1 MSFTQY
7 TNLDFEEIK
16 VSLREYLRA
25 NSNFTDY
32 DFEGSNLSILID
44 TLAYNT
50 YVTAFNTN
58 MVANE
63 SFIDSATLREN
74 IVALAR
80 NVGYVPSS
88 RRASTANISFT
99 VDLGTGTSKS
109 SVTLKAGLVALGDFA
124 NTNYTFCVPEDIISP
139 VVDGF
144 AEFTIDIKQ
153 GTYLI
158 NEFVVDTSQPNQKFI
173 LPNPYV
179 DTSTIN
185 VKIRDTS
192 TSSSRKPYEKI
203 DNIVGIS
210 STSETYLIQ
219 EVQDEKYEL
228 LFGDGVL
235 GKKLSNG
242 NVINSSYI
250 VTDGAGGNGV
260 SNFSFSGKLVDND
273 GGLIVSGISDITTN
287 QVSRNGSEVES
298 IDTIRN
304 LAPRVYSAQHRAV
317 TANDYEAIIPTIF
330 PNAESVTA
338 YGGEDSNPPQY
349 GKVFLSIKPKNGRFV
364 SDFDKRQL
372 LDKLKR
378 YSVAGIRQEFVDLK
392 YLYIEI
398 DTNVYYNTNAVPSVD
413 TLKTRIRNSL
423 ETYANSSDLN
433 SFGSRFKYSK
443 ILKIIDDSSAAI
455 TSNITKV
462 IIRRN
467 LDVDVDNFAQYEL
480 CFGNKFHNRNKG
492 YNIKSTGFTV
502 DGIRGTCYFTDTY
515 VDEKIGRLIIFRLS
529 NTGAIEIVNNNVG
542 TVKYDIGEILIDTI
556 RILSTRKEDNVVE
569 IQAIPDSND
578 IIGLKDLYLQFS
590 IAESNISVVEDI
602 ISTGAD
608 TSGANYISTSS
619 FTNGSKVRG
628 DIVTDTASSTLVGYV
643 GGQPY
648 YGSFHTMSDG
658 SKMTGSTH
666 SSDSQAILS
675 TPGITSSSSTTST
688 GSYSSGSSGSS
699 GSSSSSSSSY

>member
-1 MSFTQY
+1 MAFTQY

-25 NSNFTDY
+25 NSNFTDF
-32 DFEGSNLSILID
+32 DFEGSNLSVLID

-50 YVTAFNTN
+50 YVTAYNTN

-74 IVALAR
+74 VVALAR

-88 RRASTANISFT
+88 RRASTANVSFT
-99 VDLGTGTSKS
+99 VDLGSGTTKS

-124 NTNYTFCVPEDIISP
+124 NTNYTFCTPEDITSP
-139 VVDGF
+139 VNDGF

-153 GTYLI
+153 GTFVT
-158 NEFVVDTSQPNQKFI
+158 NEFVVDTSQPNQKFVI
-173 LPNPYV
+173 PNPYV
-179 DTSTIN
+179 DTSTLK
-185 VKIRDTS
+185 VQVRDTL
-192 TSSSRKPYEKI
+192 TSSSRKTYSQI

-210 STSETYLIQ
+210 THSETFLIQ

-235 GKKLSNG
+235 GKRLSNG
-242 NVINSSYI
+242 NVVNSTYI
-250 VTDGAGGNGV
+250 VTDGVNGNGV
-260 SNFSFSGKLVDND
+260 ANFSFSGKLVDND
-273 GGLIVSGISDITTN
+273 GGLITSGISDIITN
-287 QVSRNGSEVES
+287 QRSSNGAEVES

-304 LAPRVYSAQHRAV
+304 LSPRVYSAQHRAV

-330 PNAESVTA
+330 PNVESVTA
-338 YGGEDSNPPQY
+338 YGGEDSNPPQF
-349 GKVFLSIKPKNGRFV
+349 GKVFLSIKPKNGRFI

-372 LDKLKR
+372 LDKLKS
-378 YSVAGIRQEFVDLK
+378 YSVAGIRQEFIDLK
-392 YLYIEI
+392 YLYVEV
-398 DTNVYYNTNAVPSVD
+398 DSTVYYNTNIVPSVD

-443 ILKIIDDSSAAI
+443 ILKIIDDSSSAV
-455 TSNITKV
+455 TSNITKI

-467 LDVDVDNFAQYEL
+467 LDVDTANFAQYEL

-502 DGIRGTCYFTDTY
+502 DGIRGVLYFTDTY
-515 VDEKIGRLIIFRLS
+515 VDEKTGRLIIFRLS
-529 NTGAIEIVNNNVG
+529 NTGAVEIVNSNAG

-556 RILSTRKEDNVVE
+556 RILSTIKADNVVE
-569 IQAIPDSND
+569 IEAIPDSND
-578 IIGLKDLYLQFS
+578 VIGLKDLYLQLS
-590 IAESNISVVEDI
+590 ISDSKINCVEDI

-628 DIVTDTASSTLVGYV
+628 DIITDAASSSTLVGYV
-643 GGQPY
+643 NGQAY
-648 YGSFHTMSDG
+648 FGAFHTMSDG

-666 SSDSQAILS
+666 SSDSQPISS
-675 TPGITSSSSTTST
+675 TPGTTSSSSTTTSSSST
-688 GSYSSGSSGSS
+688 SYRSSS
-699 GSSSSSSSSY
+699 SSSSSSSSY

>member
-1 MSFTQY
+1 MAFTQY

-25 NSNFTDY
+25 NSNFTDF
-32 DFEGSNLSILID
+32 DFEGSNLSVLID

-50 YVTAFNTN
+50 YVTAYNTN

-74 IVALAR
+74 VVALAR

-88 RRASTANISFT
+88 RRASTANVSFT
-99 VDLGTGTSKS
+99 VDLGSGTTKS

-124 NTNYTFCVPEDIISP
+124 NTNYTFCTPEDITSP
-139 VVDGF
+139 VNDGF

-153 GTYLI
+153 GTFVT
-158 NEFVVDTSQPNQKFI
+158 NEFVVDTSQPNQKFVI
-173 LPNPYV
+173 PNPYV
-179 DTSTIN
+179 DTSTLK
-185 VKIRDTS
+185 VQVRDTL
-192 TSSSRKPYEKI
+192 TSSSRKTYSQI

-210 STSETYLIQ
+210 THSETFLIQ

-235 GKKLSNG
+235 GKRLSNG
-242 NVINSSYI
+242 NVVNSTYI
-250 VTDGAGGNGV
+250 VTDGVNGNGV
-260 SNFSFSGKLVDND
+260 ANFSFSGKLVDND
-273 GGLIVSGISDITTN
+273 GGLITSGISDIITN
-287 QVSRNGSEVES
+287 QRSSNGAEVES

-304 LAPRVYSAQHRAV
+304 LSPRVYSAQHRAV

-330 PNAESVTA
+330 PNVESVTA
-338 YGGEDSNPPQY
+338 YGGEDSNPPQF
-349 GKVFLSIKPKNGRFV
+349 GKVFLSIKPKNGRFI

-372 LDKLKR
+372 LDKLKN
-378 YSVAGIRQEFVDLK
+378 YSVAGIRQEFIDLK
-392 YLYIEI
+392 FLFVEI
-398 DTNVYYNTNAVPSVD
+398 DTNVYYNTNAVANVNN
-413 TLKTRIRNSL
+413 LKTTIRNSL

-443 ILKIIDDSSAAI
+443 VLKIIDDSSSAV
-455 TSNITKV
+455 TSNITKI

-467 LDVDVDNFAQYEL
+467 LDVDTANFAQYEL

-502 DGIRGTCYFTDTY
+502 DGIRGVLYFTDTY
-515 VDEKIGRLIIFRLS
+515 VDEKTGRLIIFRLS
-529 NTGAIEIVNNNVG
+529 NTGAVEIVNSNAG

-556 RILSTRKEDNVVE
+556 RILSTIKADNVVE
-569 IQAIPDSND
+569 IEAIPDSND
-578 IIGLKDLYLQFS
+578 VIGLKDLYLQLS
-590 IAESNISVVEDI
+590 ISDSKINCVEDI

-628 DIVTDTASSTLVGYV
+628 DIITDAASSSTLVGYV
-643 GGQPY
+643 NGQAY
-648 YGSFHTMSDG
+648 FGAFHTMSDG

-666 SSDSQAILS
+666 SSDSQPISS
-675 TPGITSSSSTTST
+675 TPGTTSSSSTTTSSSST
-688 GSYSSGSSGSS
+688 SYRSSS
-699 GSSSSSSSSY
+699 SSSSSSSSY

>member
-1 MSFTQY
+1 MAFTQY

-25 NSNFTDY
+25 NSNFTDF
-32 DFEGSNLSILID
+32 DFEGSNLSVLID

-50 YVTAFNTN
+50 YVTAYNTN

-74 IVALAR
+74 VVALAR

-88 RRASTANISFT
+88 RRASTANVSFT
-99 VDLGTGTSKS
+99 VDLGSGTTKS

-124 NTNYTFCVPEDIISP
+124 NTNYTFCTPEDITSP
-139 VVDGF
+139 VNDGF

-153 GTYLI
+153 GTFVT
-158 NEFVVDTSQPNQKFI
+158 NEFVVDTSQPNQKFVI
-173 LPNPYV
+173 PNPYV
-179 DTSTIN
+179 DTSTLK
-185 VKIRDTS
+185 VQVRDTL
-192 TSSSRKPYEKI
+192 TSSSRKTYSQI

-210 STSETYLIQ
+210 THSETFLIQ
-219 EVQDEKYEL
+219 EIQDEKYEL

-235 GKKLSNG
+235 GKRLSNG
-242 NVINSSYI
+242 NVVNSTYI
-250 VTDGAGGNGV
+250 VTDGVNGNGV
-260 SNFSFSGKLVDND
+260 ANFSFSGKLVDND
-273 GGLIVSGISDITTN
+273 GGLITSGISDIITN
-287 QVSRNGSEVES
+287 QRSSNGAEVES

-304 LAPRVYSAQHRAV
+304 LSPRVYSAQHRAV

-330 PNAESVTA
+330 PNVESVTA
-338 YGGEDSNPPQY
+338 YGGEDSNPPQF
-349 GKVFLSIKPKNGRFV
+349 GKVFLSIKPKNGRFI

-372 LDKLKR
+372 LDKLKN
-378 YSVAGIRQEFVDLK
+378 YSVAGIRQEFIDLK
-392 YLYIEI
+392 FLFVEI
-398 DTNVYYNTNAVPSVD
+398 DTNVYYNTNAVANVNN
-413 TLKTRIRNSL
+413 LKTTIRNSL

-443 ILKIIDDSSAAI
+443 VLKIIDDSSSAV
-455 TSNITKV
+455 TSNITKI

-467 LDVDVDNFAQYEL
+467 LDVDTANFAQYEL

-502 DGIRGTCYFTDTY
+502 DGIRGVLYFTDTY
-515 VDEKIGRLIIFRLS
+515 VDEKTGRLIIFRLS
-529 NTGAIEIVNNNVG
+529 NTGAVEIVNSNAG

-556 RILSTRKEDNVVE
+556 RILSTIKADNVVE
-569 IQAIPDSND
+569 IEAIPDSND
-578 IIGLKDLYLQFS
+578 VIGLKDLYLQLS
-590 IAESNISVVEDI
+590 ISDSKINCVEDI

-628 DIVTDTASSTLVGYV
+628 DIITDAASSSTLVGYV
-643 GGQPY
+643 NGQAY
-648 YGSFHTMSDG
+648 FGAFHTMSDG

-666 SSDSQAILS
+666 SSDSQPISS
-675 TPGITSSSSTTST
+675 TPGTTSSSSTTTSSSST
-688 GSYSSGSSGSS
+688 SYRSSS
-699 GSSSSSSSSY
+699 SSSSSSSSY

>member
-1 MSFTQY
+1 MAFTQY

-25 NSNFTDY
+25 NSNFTDF
-32 DFEGSNLSILID
+32 DFEGSNLSVLID

-50 YVTAFNTN
+50 YVTAYNTN

-74 IVALAR
+74 VVALAR

-88 RRASTANISFT
+88 RRASTANVSFT
-99 VDLGTGTSKS
+99 VDLGSGTTKS

-124 NTNYTFCVPEDIISP
+124 NTNYTFCTPEDITSP
-139 VVDGF
+139 VNDGF

-153 GTYLI
+153 GTFVT

-173 LPNPYV
+173 IPNPYV
-179 DTSTIN
+179 DTSTLK
-185 VKIRDTS
+185 VQVRDTL
-192 TSSSRKPYEKI
+192 TSSSRKTYSQI

-210 STSETYLIQ
+210 THSETFLIQ

-235 GKKLSNG
+235 GKRLSNG
-242 NVINSSYI
+242 NVINSTYI
-250 VTDGAGGNGV
+250 VTDGVNGNGV
-260 SNFSFSGKLVDND
+260 ANFSFSGKLVDND
-273 GGLIVSGISDITTN
+273 GGLITSGISDIITN
-287 QVSRNGSEVES
+287 QRSSNGAEVES

-304 LAPRVYSAQHRAV
+304 LSPRVYSAQHRAV

-330 PNAESVTA
+330 PNVESVTA
-338 YGGEDSNPPQY
+338 YGGEDSNPPQF
-349 GKVFLSIKPKNGRFV
+349 GKVFLSIKPKNGRFI

-372 LDKLKR
+372 LDKLKS
-378 YSVAGIRQEFVDLK
+378 YSVAGIRQEFIDLK
-392 YLYIEI
+392 FLFVEI
-398 DTNVYYNTNAVPSVD
+398 DTNVYYNTNAVANVNN
-413 TLKTRIRNSL
+413 LKTTIRNSL
-423 ETYANSSDLN
+423 EIYANSSDLN

-443 ILKIIDDSSAAI
+443 VLKIIDDSSSAV
-455 TSNITKV
+455 TSNITKI

-467 LDVDVDNFAQYEL
+467 LDVDTANFAQYEL

-502 DGIRGTCYFTDTY
+502 DGIRGVLYFTDTY
-515 VDEKIGRLIIFRLS
+515 VDEKTGRLIIFRLS
-529 NTGAIEIVNNNVG
+529 NTGAVEIVNSNAG

-556 RILSTRKEDNVVE
+556 RILSTIKADNVVE
-569 IQAIPDSND
+569 IEAIPDSND
-578 IIGLKDLYLQFS
+578 VIGLKDLYLQLS
-590 IAESNISVVEDI
+590 ISDSKINCVEDI

-628 DIVTDTASSTLVGYV
+628 DIITDAASSSTLVGYV
-643 GGQPY
+643 NGQAY
-648 YGSFHTMSDG
+648 FGAFHTMSDG

-666 SSDSQAILS
+666 SSDSQPISS
-675 TPGITSSSSTTST
+675 TPGTTSSSSTTTSSSST
-688 GSYSSGSSGSS
+688 SYRSSS
-699 GSSSSSSSSY
+699 SSSSSSSSY

>member
-1 MSFTQY
+1 MAFTQY

-25 NSNFTDY
+25 NSNFTDF
-32 DFEGSNLSILID
+32 DFEGSNLSVLID

-50 YVTAFNTN
+50 YVTAYNTN

-74 IVALAR
+74 VVALAR

-88 RRASTANISFT
+88 RRASTANVSFT
-99 VDLGTGTSKS
+99 VDLGSGTTKS

-124 NTNYTFCVPEDIISP
+124 NTNYTFCTPEDITSP
-139 VVDGF
+139 VNDGF

-153 GTYLI
+153 GTFVT
-158 NEFVVDTSQPNQKFI
+158 NEFVVDTSQPNQKFVI
-173 LPNPYV
+173 PNPYV
-179 DTSTIN
+179 DTSTLK
-185 VKIRDTS
+185 VQVRDTL
-192 TSSSRKPYEKI
+192 TSSSRKTYSQI

-210 STSETYLIQ
+210 THSETFLIQ

-235 GKKLSNG
+235 GKRLSNG
-242 NVINSSYI
+242 NVVNSTYI
-250 VTDGAGGNGV
+250 VTDGVNGNGV
-260 SNFSFSGKLVDND
+260 ANFSFSGKLVDND
-273 GGLIVSGISDITTN
+273 GGLITSGISDIITN
-287 QVSRNGSEVES
+287 QRSSNGAEVES

-304 LAPRVYSAQHRAV
+304 LSPRVYSAQHRAV

-330 PNAESVTA
+330 PNVESVTA
-338 YGGEDSNPPQY
+338 YGGEDSNPPQF
-349 GKVFLSIKPKNGRFV
+349 GKVFLSIKPKNGRFI

-372 LDKLKR
+372 LDKLKS
-378 YSVAGIRQEFVDLK
+378 YSVAGIRQEFIDLK
-392 YLYIEI
+392 FLFVEI
-398 DTNVYYNTNAVPSVD
+398 DTNVYYNTNAVANVNN
-413 TLKTRIRNSL
+413 LKTTIRNSL

-443 ILKIIDDSSAAI
+443 VLKIIDDSSSAV
-455 TSNITKV
+455 TSNITKI

-467 LDVDVDNFAQYEL
+467 LDVDTANFAQYEL

-502 DGIRGTCYFTDTY
+502 DGIRGVLYFTDTY
-515 VDEKIGRLIIFRLS
+515 VDEKTGRLIIFRLS
-529 NTGAIEIVNNNVG
+529 NTGAVEIVNSNAG

-556 RILSTRKEDNVVE
+556 RILSTIKADNVVE
-569 IQAIPDSND
+569 IEAIPDSND
-578 IIGLKDLYLQFS
+578 VIGLKDLYLQLS
-590 IAESNISVVEDI
+590 ISDSKINCVEDI

-628 DIVTDTASSTLVGYV
+628 DIITDAASSSTLVGYV
-643 GGQPY
+643 NGQAY
-648 YGSFHTMSDG
+648 FGAFHTMSDG

-666 SSDSQAILS
+666 SSDSQPISS
-675 TPGITSSSSTTST
+675 TPGTTSSSSTTTSSSST
-688 GSYSSGSSGSS
+688 SYRSSS
-699 GSSSSSSSSY
+699 SSSSSSSSY

>member
-1 MSFTQY
+1 MAFTQY

-25 NSNFTDY
+25 NSNFTDF
-32 DFEGSNLSILID
+32 DFEGSNLSVLID

-50 YVTAFNTN
+50 YVTAYNTN

-74 IVALAR
+74 VVALAR

-88 RRASTANISFT
+88 RRASTANVSFT
-99 VDLGTGTSKS
+99 VDLGSGTTKS

-124 NTNYTFCVPEDIISP
+124 NTNYTFCTPEDITSP
-139 VVDGF
+139 VNDGF
-144 AEFTIDIKQ
+144 AEFTLDIKQ
-153 GTYLI
+153 GTFLT

-185 VKIRDTS
+185 VKIRDTL
-192 TSSSRKPYEKI
+192 TSSSRQPYSKI
-203 DNIVGIS
+203 NTIVGITT
-210 STSETYLIQ
+210 TSETYLIQ

-235 GKKLSNG
+235 GKRLSNG
-242 NVINSSYI
+242 NVVNSTYI
-250 VTDGAGGNGV
+250 VTDGVNGNGV
-260 SNFSFSGKLVDND
+260 ANFSFSGKLVDND
-273 GGLIVSGISDITTN
+273 GGLITSGISDIITN
-287 QVSRNGSEVES
+287 QRSSNGAEVES

-304 LAPRVYSAQHRAV
+304 LSPRVYSAQHRAV

-330 PNAESVTA
+330 PNVESVTA
-338 YGGEDSNPPQY
+338 YGGEDSNPPQF
-349 GKVFLSIKPKNGRFV
+349 GKVFLSIKPKNGRFI

-372 LDKLKR
+372 LDKLKN
-378 YSVAGIRQEFVDLK
+378 YSVAGIRQEFIDLK
-392 YLYIEI
+392 FLFVEI
-398 DTNVYYNTNAVPSVD
+398 DTNVYYNTNAVANVNN
-413 TLKTRIRNSL
+413 LKTTIRNSL

-443 ILKIIDDSSAAI
+443 VLKIIDDSSSAV
-455 TSNITKV
+455 TSNITKI

-467 LDVDVDNFAQYEL
+467 LDVDTANFAQYEL

-502 DGIRGTCYFTDTY
+502 DGIRGVLYFTDTY
-515 VDEKIGRLIIFRLS
+515 VDEKTGRLIIFRLS
-529 NTGAIEIVNNNVG
+529 NTGAVEIVNSNAG

-556 RILSTRKEDNVVE
+556 RILSTIKADNVVE
-569 IQAIPDSND
+569 IEAIPDSND
-578 IIGLKDLYLQFS
+578 VIGLKDLYLQLS
-590 IAESNISVVEDI
+590 ISDSKINCVEDI

-628 DIVTDTASSTLVGYV
+628 DIITDAASSSTLVGYV
-643 GGQPY
+643 NGQAY
-648 YGSFHTMSDG
+648 FGAFHTMSDG

-666 SSDSQAILS
+666 SSDSQPISS
-675 TPGITSSSSTTST
+675 TPGTTSSSSTTTSSSST
-688 GSYSSGSSGSS
+688 SYRSSS
-699 GSSSSSSSSY
+699 SSSSSSSSY

>member
-1 MSFTQY
+1 MAFTQY

-25 NSNFTDY
+25 NSNFTDF
-32 DFEGSNLSILID
+32 DFEGSNLSVLID

-50 YVTAFNTN
+50 YVTAYNTN

-74 IVALAR
+74 VVALAR

-88 RRASTANISFT
+88 RRASTANVSFT
-99 VDLGTGTSKS
+99 VDLGSGTTKS

-124 NTNYTFCVPEDIISP
+124 NTNYTFCTPEDITSP
-139 VVDGF
+139 VNDGF

-153 GTYLI
+153 GTFVT
-158 NEFVVDTSQPNQKFI
+158 NEFVVDTSQPNQKFVI
-173 LPNPYV
+173 PNPYV
-179 DTSTIN
+179 DTSTLK
-185 VKIRDTS
+185 VQVRDTL
-192 TSSSRKPYEKI
+192 TSSSRKTYSQI

-210 STSETYLIQ
+210 THSETFLIQ

-235 GKKLSNG
+235 GKRLSNG
-242 NVINSSYI
+242 NVVNSTYI
-250 VTDGAGGNGV
+250 VTDGVNGNGV
-260 SNFSFSGKLVDND
+260 ANFSFSGKLVDND
-273 GGLIVSGISDITTN
+273 GGLITSGISDIITN
-287 QVSRNGSEVES
+287 QRSSNGAEVES

-304 LAPRVYSAQHRAV
+304 LSPRVYSAQHRAV

-330 PNAESVTA
+330 PNVESVTA
-338 YGGEDSNPPQY
+338 YGGEDSNPPQF
-349 GKVFLSIKPKNGRFV
+349 GKVFLSIKPKNGRFI

-372 LDKLKR
+372 LDKLKN
-378 YSVAGIRQEFVDLK
+378 YSVAGIRQEFIDLK
-392 YLYIEI
+392 FLFVEI
-398 DTNVYYNTNAVPSVD
+398 DTNVYYNTNAVANVNN
-413 TLKTRIRNSL
+413 LKTTIRNSL

-443 ILKIIDDSSAAI
+443 VLKIIDDSSSAV
-455 TSNITKV
+455 TSNITKI

-467 LDVDVDNFAQYEL
+467 LDVDTANFAQYEL

-502 DGIRGTCYFTDTY
+502 DGIRGVLYFTDTY
-515 VDEKIGRLIIFRLS
+515 VDEKTGRLIIFRLS
-529 NTGAIEIVNNNVG
+529 NTGAVEIVNSNAG

-556 RILSTRKEDNVVE
+556 RILSTIKADNVVE
-569 IQAIPDSND
+569 IEAIPDSND
-578 IIGLKDLYLQFS
+578 VIGLKDLYLQLS
-590 IAESNISVVEDI
+590 ISDSKINCVEDI

-628 DIVTDTASSTLVGYV
+628 DIITDAASSSTLVGYV
-643 GGQPY
+643 NGQAY
-648 YGSFHTMSDG
+648 FGAFHTMSDG

-666 SSDSQAILS
+666 SSDSQPISS
-675 TPGITSSSSTTST
+675 TPGTTSSSSTTTSSSST
-688 GSYSSGSSGSS
+688 SSRSSS
-699 GSSSSSSSSY
+699 SSSSSSSSY